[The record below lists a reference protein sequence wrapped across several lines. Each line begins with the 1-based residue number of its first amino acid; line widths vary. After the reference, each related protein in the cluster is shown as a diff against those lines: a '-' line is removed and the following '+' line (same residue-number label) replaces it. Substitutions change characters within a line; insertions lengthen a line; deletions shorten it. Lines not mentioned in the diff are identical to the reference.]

1 MRLIIIGNGVAGIT
15 CALEARRRE
24 PTLDVTVISK
34 ETPCFFSRTALMY
47 AYMDTLQRRD
57 LEPFERESYA
67 RQNINLIQDTVVD
80 LDAETQSVRLK
91 TGTTLAY
98 DRLVLAT
105 GAVPNMFPWKG
116 ADAVRDGLVHFV
128 SMQDLD
134 NCERLTPSTHQAVVV
149 GGGLI
154 GIELAE
160 CLAHHGVK
168 VTFLVR
174 EPYFW
179 PVALGSE
186 EAAFVTD
193 HMKAHGIDVRYA
205 EEIAEIRTDK
215 SGRVS
220 GVTTNRGNELPA
232 QMLGICVGVRPCID
246 WLKNVKTPPR
256 LGRGVVVD
264 HTLQTNLEGVFA
276 CGDCAEI
283 IDPATKKP
291 LIELIWY
298 SAKRQGSLVA
308 RNIFGDAQAYK
319 PPLFF
324 NSSKFFEI
332 EYTTVGSVMQMPPG
346 TETLYLRVPGRE
358 ASVRIVYASDRV
370 VGFNMLGSRW
380 DHNVLEKWIQERRS
394 PEYCLRRLKEAQ
406 FDVEFGRMRYES
418 VPQQRIPLSSV
429 Q

>member
-1 MRLIIIGNGVAGIT
+1 MHLIVIGNGVAGIT
-15 CALEARRRE
+15 CAFEARRRE
-24 PTLDVTVISK
+24 PMLDITVISN
-34 ETPCFFSRTALMY
+34 ETPYFFSRTALMY
-47 AYMDTLQRRD
+47 AYMNTLQRRD

-67 RQNINLIQDTVVD
+67 RQNINLVQDTVID
-80 LDAETQSVRLK
+80 LDGESRTVRLK
-91 TGTTLAY
+91 TGNTLTY
-98 DRLVLAT
+98 DWLVIAT

-134 NCERLTPSTHQAVVV
+134 NCERLTPSTRQAVVV

-154 GIELAE
+154 GIELTE
-160 CLAHHGVK
+160 CLAHHGVQ

-179 PVALGSE
+179 PAALGRE
-186 EAAFVTD
+186 EAGFVTD
-193 HMKAHGIDVRYA
+193 HMRAHGIDVRYA
-205 EEIAEIRTDK
+205 EEIAEIHTDK

-220 GVTTNRGNELPA
+220 GVLTNRGNELSA
-232 QMLGICVGVRPCID
+232 QMLGICAGVRPCID
-246 WLKNVKTPPR
+246 WLKSVKTPPH
-256 LGRGVVVD
+256 LGRGIVVD
-264 HTLQTNLEGVFA
+264 HTLQTNLEGVYA

-283 IDPATKKP
+283 VDPDLEKP
-291 LIELIWY
+291 FGELIWY

-308 RNIFGDAQAYK
+308 QNIFGDALAYK

-380 DHNVLEKWIQERRS
+380 NHNVLERWIQERRS
-394 PEYCLRRLKEAQ
+394 PEYCLSRLKEAQ
-406 FDVEFGRMRYES
+406 FDVEFGRVRYENA
-418 VPQQRIPLSSV
+418 PQMRIPLSAL